1 MTRIQLT
8 LAACIVS
15 VGTALL
21 GLPSTGLAE
30 GAIAKSD
37 DGYTGMSYNYRSQ
50 READNRALGECDG
63 RCRIVYR
70 FRNTCAAVAVGDRGG
85 GGWASGSSVR
95 RADDAAL
102 EQCEA
107 QGNRRCRV
115 KQHNCDE

>member
-1 MTRIQLT
+1 MRARVVGVVALGVV
-8 LAACIVS
+8 LGFPGMSVAA
-15 VGTALL
+15 
-21 GLPSTGLAE
+21 

-50 READNRALGECDG
+50 READERAMRECEG
-63 RCRIVYR
+63 RCRVVLRYQ
-70 FRNTCAAVAVGDRGG
+70 NSCAAVAVGDRGG
-85 GGWASGSSVR
+85 GGWAQAPRIGQ
-95 RADDAAL
+95 ADDRAI